1 MTAIRGGPGF
11 KNVKTW
17 DRGRC
22 QIAMRHED
30 TKLKRFTALSE
41 TNETGLQILWCAR
54 ARDVA
59 LPSHTGNA
67 SWICQP

>member
-1 MTAIRGGPGF
+1 MTAIRGGLGF
-11 KNVKTW
+11 KNVKTL

-41 TNETGLQILWCAR
+41 TNETGLQILCRSCGKVLAN
-54 ARDVA
+54 
-59 LPSHTGNA
+59 GKN
-67 SWICQP
+67 